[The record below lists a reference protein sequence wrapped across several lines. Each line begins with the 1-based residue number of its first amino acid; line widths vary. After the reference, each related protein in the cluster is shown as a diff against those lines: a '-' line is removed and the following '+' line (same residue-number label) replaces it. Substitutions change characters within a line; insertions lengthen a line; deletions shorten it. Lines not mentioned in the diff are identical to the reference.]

1 MGILRAASPA
11 PVLDYRGGMNRS
23 LIVNKSSDDDSV
35 SATLTDELHLGE
47 GDLLIDVSHSS
58 LNYKD
63 GMALRGDKGV
73 VRTWPLVPGI
83 DAVGTVV
90 ESDSD
95 RFTPGDAVL
104 INGAGLGE
112 AQHGGYATRQR
123 IPAASTVKLPEAF
136 TAHQAAAIGTAG
148 FTAALSVDALREQ
161 GVEPG
166 DGEILVTGATGGVGS
181 VAIHLLKKLGYTVV
195 ASTGRVDEH
204 GDYLR
209 GLGAAEVIDRAELS
223 EQGKP
228 LQKARWA
235 GVVDAVGS
243 HTLVNALA
251 QTHWG
256 GTVTACGL
264 AQGADMEGTVLPFIL
279 RGVKLIGINSVD
291 APLEL
296 RERAWATL
304 AEHLDTAV
312 LEEMTD
318 TVALSDVAA
327 AGADLLAGRRHGR
340 TVVDVQA

>member
-1 MGILRAASPA
+1 
-11 PVLDYRGGMNRS
+11 MNRS
-23 LIVNKSSDDDSV
+23 LIVNKSDDTDDSV
-35 SATLTDELHLGE
+35 NTTLTDELHLGE
-47 GDLLIDVSHSS
+47 GDLLIDVTYSS

-63 GMALRGDKGV
+63 AMALRGDKGV
-73 VRTWPLVPGI
+73 ARTLPLVPGI

-90 ESDSD
+90 ESDSE
-95 RFTPGDAVL
+95 RFNTGDEVV

-112 AQHGGYATRQR
+112 FRHGGYATQQR
-123 IPAASTVKLPEAF
+123 IPSESTVALPAAF
-136 TAHQAAAIGTAG
+136 SARQAAAIGTAG

-166 DGEILVTGATGGVGS
+166 DGDILVTGATGGVGS
-181 VAIHLLKKLGYTVV
+181 VAIHLLKRLGYTAA
-195 ASTGRVDEH
+195 ASTGRVEEH

-209 GLGAAEVIDRAELS
+209 ELGAAEVIDRAELS

-228 LQKARWA
+228 LQKSRWA

-251 QTHWG
+251 QTRWG

-264 AQGADMEGTVLPFIL
+264 AQGPDLQGTVLPFIL
-279 RGVKLIGINSVD
+279 RGVKLVGINSVD

-304 AEHLDTAV
+304 AEHLDTDV
-312 LEEMTD
+312 LEAMTS
-318 TVALSDVAA
+318 TVTLADVAA
-327 AGADLLAGRRHGR
+327 AGADLMAGRSHGR
-340 TVVDVQA
+340 TVVDVRG